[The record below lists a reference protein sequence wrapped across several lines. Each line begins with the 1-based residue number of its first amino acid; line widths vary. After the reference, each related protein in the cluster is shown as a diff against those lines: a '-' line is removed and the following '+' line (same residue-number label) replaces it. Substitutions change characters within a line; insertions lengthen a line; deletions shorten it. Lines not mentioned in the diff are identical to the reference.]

1 MHARGV
7 VIAEMT
13 TGSIIRTLLE
23 KGFSRCIYSVDIPC
37 EGLTERLFSR
47 HRIEGNAL
55 IVIFPTLFIH
65 VNAAIKDTVSIVMF
79 TEYLH
84 KAGNSV
90 RSIPVIT
97 VEKADYI
104 AGSDFQSLVSRYGRT
119 LVCGVSEEDNA
130 IVTTGIIGDNG
141 CRAVGGSIVYADDF
155 QIGVGLG
162 KERIKATGQGLPGII
177 YGY

>member
-1 MHARGV
+1 MYARGV

-13 TGSIIRTLLE
+13 TGSIVGTLLE
-23 KGFSRCIYSVDIPC
+23 ECFSRSIHSVDIPC
-37 EGLTERLFSR
+37 EGLTERLFAW

-55 IVIFPTLFIH
+55 IVTFPTLFIH
-65 VNAAIKDTVSIVMF
+65 VNAAIQDTVSIVMF
-79 TEYLH
+79 AEYLH

-97 VEKADYI
+97 VEKAYYI
-104 AGSDFQSLVSRYGRT
+104 AGSDFQSLVSCYGRT
-119 LVCGVSEEDNA
+119 SVCGVSEEDNA

-162 KERIKATGQGLPGII
+162 KERIKTTGQGLPGII

>member
-1 MHARGV
+1 MYARSV

-37 EGLTERLFSR
+37 EGLTERLFAW

-55 IVIFPTLFIH
+55 IVTFPTLFIH
-65 VNAAIKDTVSIVMF
+65 VNAAIQDTVSIVMF
-79 TEYLH
+79 AEYLH

-97 VEKADYI
+97 VEKAYYI
-104 AGSDFQSLVSRYGRT
+104 TGSDLDTLVSCYGRT

-130 IVTTGIIGDNG
+130 IVTTGIIRGDRG
-141 CRAVGGSIVYADDF
+141 RTVSGSVVYADDF
-155 QIGVGLG
+155 QIGVGLR
-162 KERIKATGQGLPGII
+162 KERVKTT
-177 YGY
+177 